1 MRVEHVPKLLEGV
14 KVIAFDQ
21 VVAFPATTA
30 VMADWGADVIKV
42 EPPWGDWQRSLVS
55 FNRTPL
61 IIKNDKGEIE
71 LHFEFLNRSK
81 RSIAVN
87 IRTEE
92 GCQIMR
98 KLLEDADVFV
108 TNYSVDVL
116 EKYKLTYE
124 YLKKDYPGLIHC
136 LLTGYGTKGPK
147 SQDRGYD
154 YVAAWSYGG
163 PMGLVTADPNIPP
176 AIQRPG
182 MMDMVAS
189 AHALSGI
196 CAALYY
202 KQKTGHG
209 QALEL
214 SLYHMAVWTIG
225 LDVQINLYGY
235 PPKIWDRKHNPNPM
249 YNSYKAKD
257 RWMMM
262 VHPNQDFWGPFCKAI
277 GKEEWINDPCY
288 DTMEKRDQYAEEMI
302 KELDALFVTKT
313 WAEWEKKFREND
325 LIVSGNHPIPEIIT
339 DEQAFANNFFTDI
352 DHPIMGK
359 ARLVNSPMQF
369 SETPAE
375 ITSVAPQL
383 GAHTEEVLL
392 ASGYTWDDIARFKAA
407 KAIP

>member
-1 MRVEHVPKLLEGV
+1 MPKLLEGV

-21 VVAFPATTA
+21 VVALPATTA
-30 VMADWGADVIKV
+30 VLADWGADVIKI
-42 EPPWGDWQRSLVS
+42 EPLWGDWQRSLNS

-81 RSIAVN
+81 KSVALN
-87 IRTEE
+87 LRTPKGQEVI
-92 GCQIMR
+92 GR
-98 KLLEDADVFV
+98 LLNDADVFI

-116 EKYKLTYE
+116 EKFKLTYAD
-124 YLKKDYPGLIHC
+124 LKDKYPRLIHC

-147 SQDRGYD
+147 AKDRGYD

-163 PMGLVTADPNIPP
+163 LMGLVTADPDIPP

-189 AHALSGI
+189 AHMTSGI

-202 KQKTGHG
+202 RQKTDKG
-209 QALEL
+209 QAIEL
-214 SLYHMAVWTIG
+214 SLYHTAVWTLG
-225 LDVQINLYGY
+225 LDTQINLYGY
-235 PPKIWDRKHNPNPM
+235 PPKIWERKRNPNPM

-262 VHPNQDFWGPFCKAI
+262 VHPNQEYWTPFCKAI
-277 GKEEWINDPCY
+277 GKEEWINDPRY
-288 DTMEKRDQYAEEMI
+288 DTMEKRDVHAEEII
-302 KELDALFVTKT
+302 KELDKLFVKKT
-313 WAEWEKKFREND
+313 WAEWEEIFKEYD
-325 LIVSGNHPIPEIIT
+325 LIVSGNHTIPEILE
-339 DEQAFANNFFTDI
+339 DEQSRVNNFFTKI
-352 DHPIMGK
+352 EHPIMGE
-359 ARLVNSPMQF
+359 ARLLNSPLQF
-369 SETPAE
+369 SEAPAK

-392 ASGYTWDDIARFKAA
+392 AAGYTWEDLEELKEQ
-407 KAIP
+407 KVIP

>member
-1 MRVEHVPKLLEGV
+1 MPKLLEGV

-30 VMADWGADVIKV
+30 IMADWGADVIKI
-42 EPPWGDWQRSLVS
+42 EPLWGDWQRSLVS

-81 RSIAVN
+81 KSVALNLRSDQGRAIL
-87 IRTEE
+87 
-92 GCQIMR
+92 R
-98 KLLEDADVFV
+98 KLLQDADVFI

-116 EKYKLTYE
+116 EKFKLTYGD
-124 YLKKDYPGLIHC
+124 LKDEYPGLIHC

-147 SQDRGYD
+147 ARDRGYD

-163 PMGLVTADPNIPP
+163 PMGLVTADPNTPP

-189 AHALSGI
+189 AHALSGV

-202 KQKTGHG
+202 KERTGHG

-214 SLYHMAVWTIG
+214 SLYHMAVWTMG
-225 LDVQINLYGY
+225 LDTQINLYGY
-235 PPKIWDRKHNPNPM
+235 PPKIWDRTRNPNPM

-262 VHPNQDFWGPFCKAI
+262 VHPNQDYWVPFCKAI
-277 GKEEWINDPCY
+277 GKEEWIDNPRY
-288 DTMEKRDQYAEEMI
+288 ATMEAREQNAEEMI
-302 KELDALFVTKT
+302 KILDELFVTKT
-313 WAEWEKKFREND
+313 WEEWEVSFKAND
-325 LIVSGNHPIPEIIT
+325 LIVSGNHPIPEIIE
-339 DEQAFANNFFTDI
+339 DEQAKANNFFSDL
-352 DHPIMGK
+352 DHPVMGR
-359 ARLVNSPMQF
+359 ARLLNSPMQF

-392 ASGYTWDDIARFKAA
+392 NAGYTWEDLAKFKEE
-407 KAIP
+407 KVIP

>member
-1 MRVEHVPKLLEGV
+1 MPKLLEGV

-21 VVAFPATTA
+21 VVALPATTA
-30 VMADWGADVIKV
+30 VLADWGADVIKI
-42 EPPWGDWQRSLVS
+42 EPLWGDWQRSLNS

-81 RSIAVN
+81 KSVALNLRTPKGQEVIA
-87 IRTEE
+87 R
-92 GCQIMR
+92 
-98 KLLEDADVFV
+98 LLNDADVFI

-116 EKYKLTYE
+116 EKFKLTYTD
-124 YLKKDYPGLIHC
+124 LKDKYPRLIHC

-147 SQDRGYD
+147 AKDRGYD

-163 PMGLVTADPNIPP
+163 LMGLVTADPDIPP

-189 AHALSGI
+189 AHMTSGI

-202 KQKTGHG
+202 RQKTGQG
-209 QALEL
+209 QAIEL
-214 SLYHMAVWTIG
+214 SLYHTAVWTLG
-225 LDVQINLYGY
+225 LDTQINLYGY
-235 PPKIWDRKHNPNPM
+235 PPKIWERARNPNPM

-262 VHPNQDFWGPFCKAI
+262 VHPNQEYWAPFCKAI
-277 GKEEWINDPCY
+277 GKEEWINDPRY
-288 DTMEKRDQYAEEMI
+288 DTMEKRDERAGEMI
-302 KELDALFVTKT
+302 KELDKLFAKKT
-313 WAEWEKKFREND
+313 WAEWEEKFKEYD
-325 LIVSGNHPIPEIIT
+325 LIASGNHTIPEILE
-339 DEQAFANNFFTDI
+339 DEQARINNFFTNI
-352 DHPIMGK
+352 EHPIMGE
-359 ARLVNSPMQF
+359 ARLLNSPLQF
-369 SETPAE
+369 SETPAK

-392 ASGYTWDDIARFKAA
+392 AAGYTWEDLEEMKEQ
-407 KAIP
+407 KVIP

>member
-1 MRVEHVPKLLEGV
+1 MPKLLEGV

-21 VVAFPATTA
+21 VVALPATTA
-30 VMADWGADVIKV
+30 VLADWGADVIKI
-42 EPPWGDWQRSLVS
+42 EPLWGDWQRSLNS

-81 RSIAVN
+81 KSVALN
-87 IRTEE
+87 LRTPKGQEVI
-92 GCQIMR
+92 GR
-98 KLLEDADVFV
+98 LLNDADVFI

-116 EKYKLTYE
+116 EKFKLTYAD
-124 YLKKDYPGLIHC
+124 LKDKYPRLIHC

-147 SQDRGYD
+147 AKDRGYD

-163 PMGLVTADPNIPP
+163 LMGLVTADPDIPP

-189 AHALSGI
+189 AHMTSGI

-202 KQKTGHG
+202 RQKTDKG
-209 QALEL
+209 QAIEL
-214 SLYHMAVWTIG
+214 SLYHTAVWTLG
-225 LDVQINLYGY
+225 LDTQINLYGY
-235 PPKIWDRKHNPNPM
+235 PPKIWERKRNPNPM

-262 VHPNQDFWGPFCKAI
+262 VHPNQEYWTPFCKAI

-288 DTMEKRDQYAEEMI
+288 DTMEKRDVHAEEII
-302 KELDALFVTKT
+302 KELDKLFVKKT
-313 WAEWEKKFREND
+313 WAEWEEIFKEYD
-325 LIVSGNHPIPEIIT
+325 LIVSGNHTIPEILE
-339 DEQAFANNFFTDI
+339 DEQSRVNNFFTKI
-352 DHPIMGK
+352 EHPIMGE
-359 ARLVNSPMQF
+359 ARLLNSPLQF
-369 SETPAE
+369 SEAPAK

-392 ASGYTWDDIARFKAA
+392 AAGYTWEDLEELKEQ
-407 KAIP
+407 KVIP